1 MLIVFYIFAAILVYY
16 SFRSFLN
23 AHKWLAYFRSELEK
37 NADEPSEFI
46 SIVAPCKGIDEG
58 LKENLA
64 ALFYQDIK
72 NYEVIFVTDSSRDAS
87 VSVIE
92 ELIAT
97 TAANRGIPAKLVIA
111 PRAENSSQKV
121 ENLREAVLHLDG
133 RCGIIVFVDSDA
145 RPEKHWLR
153 VLAAPL
159 VDKNIG
165 AATGYRWFISP
176 VYSAAAEIRAAWN
189 ASVAS
194 VLGPEMHKNFCW
206 GGSTAIRRD
215 IFEKLE
221 LRERW
226 AGTVS
231 DDYILYKVLHDAGL
245 PIYFVPAAL
254 TASVESCSFRE
265 MLEFTTRQIKL
276 TRVYR
281 PELWLNSLIG
291 SAMFTFT
298 MLAALIIFLTY
309 PPNTFAFI
317 AASATLLLVF
327 IFDAG
332 KILLRLK
339 AVRLA
344 LPLYSP
350 QIADQRVSQIL
361 FWPVVPAV
369 FLYNS
374 VAALFS
380 RKIRWRGIEYTMIS
394 PFETRVTKRQGD
406 NPLGL
411 E

>member
-1 MLIVFYIFAAILVYY
+1 MLIVFYIFAGILIYF
-16 SFRSFLN
+16 SFRSLLN
-23 AHKWLAYFRSELEK
+23 ARKWLAYFRRELEK
-37 NADEPSEFI
+37 NAAEPSEFI
-46 SIVAPCKGIDEG
+46 SIIAPCKGIDEG

-64 ALFYQDIK
+64 ALFYQDVK
-72 NYEVIFVTDSSRDAS
+72 NYEVVFVTDSGRDES
-87 VSVIE
+87 VPVIE

-97 TAANRGIPAKLVIA
+97 TAANRNIPAKLVIA

-121 ENLREAVLHLDG
+121 ENLREAVLHLDP

-159 VDKNIG
+159 TDENIG

-176 VYSAAAEIRAAWN
+176 VYSAASEIRAAWN

-194 VLGPEMHKNFCW
+194 VLGPDSHKNFCW
-206 GGSTAIRRD
+206 GGSVAVRRD
-215 IFEKLE
+215 VFEKLSI
-221 LRERW
+221 RERW

-245 PIYFVPAAL
+245 PIHFVPAAL
-254 TASVESCSFRE
+254 TASVETCSFRE

-291 SAMFTFT
+291 SAMFSLT
-298 MLAALIIFLTY
+298 MLAALIVFLTQR
-309 PPNTFAFI
+309 PGTFAFV
-317 AASATLLLVF
+317 AAAATLLLVF
-327 IFDAG
+327 VFDAG
-332 KILLRLK
+332 KILIRLK
-339 AVRLA
+339 AARLA

-350 QIADQRVSQIL
+350 QIADQMISQIL
-361 FWPVVPAV
+361 FWPVVPLV

-374 VAALFS
+374 IAAVFS
-380 RKIRWRGIEYTMIS
+380 RTIRWRGFEYKMVS
-394 PFETRVTKRQGD
+394 PFETRVTKRESD